1 MRTTYSTSEMDLVR
15 IKAELV
21 ECENRP
27 DKHAFF
33 LQLRDGKR
41 HRSVRQLELE
51 WGHRKVTRQEPASLT
66 TEAGQSSKGLQGATA
81 VGSQADEAA
90 VAAQSYLPK
99 LPQLPLVPQSSPG
112 QPQSQAQSL
121 SEIDLQSQTR
131 SAGQTK
137 SQTLMQSQPQKQPET
152 QRQTSPLS
160 QLQPQQSL
168 HQLKNNVRQDERKQ
182 QQSRAAAHEAP
193 LLQHQ
198 NVLSTL
204 PLQAASSNGNQAPPK
219 ASDPSLAQRMSDT
232 ETKLPSKG
240 GSNSSEASPVP
251 SKGPHPRGLHNNLD
265 GTSYQVRT
273 ADKTANQPL
282 ADHEQKANHE
292 GGFLDEALVQQIEVH
307 HSALKSIFRRQ
318 MREKRASLGL
328 HQLKEKLT
336 FLQSQAKVKES
347 QVERYSKIL
356 DLVRQSTHLED
367 TDQQYLAETLE
378 RVETARQAL
387 TSMQQQQHV
396 LQTLLDQGNIQFQ
409 GFQSNLVN
417 KLLDFDILSAQDT

>member
-1 MRTTYSTSEMDLVR
+1 MDLVR
-15 IKAELV
+15 IRAELV

-41 HRSVRQLELE
+41 HRSVKQLELE
-51 WGHRKVTRQEPASLT
+51 WSHQKVTRQEPASLT
-66 TEAGQSSKGLQGATA
+66 TAAGQSSGLQGATA
-81 VGSQADEAA
+81 LGNQADKAA
-90 VAAQSYLPK
+90 VAAQPYLPQ
-99 LPQLPLVPQSSPG
+99 LPQLPLVPQTSPS
-112 QPQSQAQSL
+112 QSQSQDQSL
-121 SEIDLQSQTR
+121 CEIDLQSQT
-131 SAGQTK
+131 SGAGQTN
-137 SQTLMQSQPQKQPET
+137 SQTLMQSQPEKQPET
-152 QRQTSPLS
+152 HRQTSPQS

-193 LLQHQ
+193 LSQQQ
-198 NVLSTL
+198 NGLTTL

-219 ASDPSLAQRMSDT
+219 ASDPSLVQRMSDT

-240 GSNSSEASPVP
+240 GSSSSEASPVP
-251 SKGPHPRGLHNNLD
+251 SKVPHLQGLHNLD
-265 GTSYQVRT
+265 GTFYQDRT

-292 GGFLDEALVQQIEVH
+292 GGFLDEGFVHQIEVH

-318 MREKRASLGL
+318 MQKKRASLGL
-328 HQLKEKLT
+328 HQVKEKLT
-336 FLQSQAKVKES
+336 FLESQVKVKES

-356 DLVRQSTHLED
+356 DLLRQSTHLDD
-367 TDQQYLAETLE
+367 TDQQFLAETLE
-378 RVETARQAL
+378 RVDTARQEL

-417 KLLDFDILSAQDT
+417 KLLDFDVLSAQDT